1 MSGAACVCRRF
12 PARKK
17 FRFRSFCA
25 GLPVLNPL
33 SCALMHAE
41 TIIQGRL
48 IGPAEVGL
56 VRRLL
61 VEHPDWHRTRLS
73 QELCAIWDW
82 RNGSGRI
89 KDMAARTLLLKLE
102 QRGLVVLPPRRR
114 SANNIV
120 RNRSLCLRDHDQTPI
135 AGSLQ
140 TLLPLSI
147 NRIGKDAAD
156 LTIFKS
162 LIAQHHYLGL
172 RNTVGE
178 NLKYLARDRHGRLVG
193 ALLFGSAAW
202 QMQPRDVFIGWS
214 VSARRS
220 RLSNITNNTRFLI
233 PGWVRVPHLASH
245 ILSRVS
251 RHLDAD
257 WQDKYGH
264 RIHLLETFVDRD
276 RFRGTCY
283 RAANW
288 ICVGQTQG
296 RTRNGPRGAPPAP
309 IKDVYVYPLS
319 KHFRRELCDPP
330 APEPTGRAGR

>member
-1 MSGAACVCRRF
+1 MSN
-12 PARKK
+12 K
-17 FRFRSFCA
+17 S
-25 GLPVLNPL
+25 
-33 SCALMHAE
+33 
-41 TIIQGRL
+41 IIQGRL

-61 VEHPDWHRTRLS
+61 SEHPDWNRTRLS
-73 QELCAIWDW
+73 QELCALWDW
-82 RNGSGRI
+82 RNGAGRI

-102 QRGLVVLPPRRR
+102 QRGLIVLPPRQRTP
-114 SANNIV
+114 SNAA
-120 RNRSLCLRDHDQTPI
+120 RNRSLCLIGHDQTPI
-135 AGSLQ
+135 AESLR

-147 NRIGKDAAD
+147 NTVEKDAAD
-156 LTIFKS
+156 LAIFKS

-178 NLKYLARDRHGRLVG
+178 NLKYLISDRHGRIVG

-202 QMQPRDVFIGWS
+202 QTQPRDAFIGWS

-220 RLSNITNNTRFLI
+220 ELSHITNNTRFLI

-251 RHLDAD
+251 WRIDAD
-257 WQDKYGH
+257 WQKKYGH

-296 RTRNGPRGAPPAP
+296 RTRNGPRGASPVP

-319 KHFRRELCDPP
+319 KHFRQELCDC
-330 APEPTGRAGR
+330 ESSVGEGRS